1 MKRIMKLTQSE
12 QIYKIKQ
19 WKQNVIL
26 NQTVQHGAQ
35 VEISCLKGP
44 DGPSAD
50 IRNGEPLES
59 SVEVA
64 RGPKKA
70 EVYQPPPQDK
80 SKQVDETPVWLN

>member
-1 MKRIMKLTQSE
+1 MMKLTQSE

-19 WKQNVIL
+19 WKQN
-26 NQTVQHGAQ
+26 VQHGAQ

-59 SVEVA
+59 SVEMA